1 MQRFR
6 RFRSTKTGV
15 KTLHDRYL
23 PKLETMK
30 SLNRVTVESRIFG
43 PKKFKKVVLGVLV
56 SKYEADL
63 GGEFL
68 SRSSAA
74 ATDSAVLYEIPSS

>member
-1 MQRFR
+1 MLIL
-6 RFRSTKTGV
+6 SKAE
-15 KTLHDRYL
+15 LL

-56 SKYEADL
+56 SK
-63 GGEFL
+63 GGVDFL
-68 SRSSAA
+68 SLSFAA
-74 ATDSAVLYEIPSS
+74 ATDSAVL